1 MSDAITLPA
10 KSKDWTRAE
19 RELFSKCQARVL
31 GDRDYK
37 DRVLVEILSG
47 PLTGSRCWMKEADLT
62 RKEGE

>member
-1 MSDAITLPA
+1 MNDETTFPA

-19 RELFSKCQARVL
+19 RELFAKCQARVL

-47 PLTGSRCWMKEADLT
+47 PLTGARVWMLEADLVQG
-62 RKEGE
+62 GE